1 MIIAYSLNIADND
14 SYMYGAGFNLFET
27 LPKLHIYLSCGYRK
41 SLNWDN
47 PFFELKNYILIFHTL
62 MTEFVSFLKE

>member
-1 MIIAYSLNIADND
+1 MIVICMAL
-14 SYMYGAGFNLFET
+14 GFSLFEI
-27 LPKLHIYLSCGYRK
+27 LPKLHVCLSCGYRK

-47 PFFELKNYILIFHTL
+47 PFLNLKNHFLTFHTL